1 MVNKMN
7 KEKCFE
13 NYPFPIVLFSN
24 LVSIAIYLIGA
35 FIISKIGIIW
45 LILYLFF
52 IISFEFRL
60 IKWHCIN
67 CYYYGKV
74 CAFGKGKI
82 SRIFFKKGNLK
93 NFCKKQITWKDIIP
107 DFMISLIPAIVGI
120 IILVKDFDWIL
131 LSLVIIL
138 FLLAFAGNGMV
149 RSQLTCKYCKQ
160 REIGCP
166 AQKLFEKKK

>member
-1 MVNKMN
+1 MN

-13 NYPFPIVLFSN
+13 NYPFSIVLFSN

-35 FIISKIGIIW
+35 FVISKIGIIW
-45 LILYLFF
+45 LSLYLFF

-67 CYYYGKV
+67 CSYYGKV

-82 SRIFFKKGNLK
+82 SSIFFKKGNLK

-120 IILVKDFDWIL
+120 IILVKDFDLIF

-138 FLLAFAGNGMV
+138 LLLAFAGNGMV
-149 RSQLTCKYCKQ
+149 RSQLACKYCKQ

>member
-1 MVNKMN
+1 MN

-13 NYPFPIVLFSN
+13 NYPFSIVLFSN

-67 CYYYGKV
+67 CSYYGKV

-82 SRIFFKKGNLK
+82 SSIFFKKGNLK

-120 IILVKDFDWIL
+120 IILVKDFDLIF

-138 FLLAFAGNGMV
+138 LLLAFAGNGMV
-149 RSQLTCKYCKQ
+149 RSQLACKYCKQ